1 MTTLP
6 SKSIVLSNNK
16 DQVFKSV
23 ENGFFNCKLTVKDGG
38 DLTIS
43 LRPDGFVNATQ
54 LCKAGKKLF
63 ADWKR
68 MDSTQELIQV
78 LKSSMGIHIDLL
90 IDTKMTGKNE
100 ERGSWIHPDL
110 AVQLAQW
117 ISPSFAIQ
125 VSRWVREIAL
135 TGKVEQ
141 GKEKTNEELLKLQQ
155 DLLLKDEVIKSIV
168 SEKDIIKKNYSHLE
182 RIHDNLKRTRNYHK
196 FKKGKCCYI
205 LHDPWRT
212 DSYYKVGET
221 LDIDQRLQQYRT
233 SMPECKVAF
242 LVYLDDNKLLEKCI
256 KVRYAK
262 ELDPCPNHEWVSGGI
277 KLEQII
283 KSFKM
288 LIRFLKLSVSYE
300 NTLDIYN
307 NPYDPDYKIWP
318 DENMAILNFIE
329 DDTKEDDLES
339 ESEEEEENIK
349 EYKCE
354 KCDKVYKLQGNLL
367 NHIKNK
373 HPVEIKDEIKQEH
386 KDDDKTNTCNI
397 CNKTLANKGKLNR
410 HVKHV
415 HEKSGR
421 VKCKSC
427 KEIFNSKDSLNG
439 HIRNVHEKKTAS
451 KCEECDFVATTPGNL
466 KRHIENIHKHNSQFE
481 CDICKSMYKTKTYLN
496 LHIQTVHKKV
506 CQTKCDLCGIV
517 LCSNKSL
524 KYHRFSIHKI

>member
-6 SKSIVLSNNK
+6 IKSNELSNNNLFL
-16 DQVFKSV
+16 FKS
-23 ENGFFNCKLTVKDGG
+23 
-38 DLTIS
+38 DLTNGKEIRVIGTPENP
-43 LRPDGFVNATQ
+43 LFIGKDIAEILGYTNTK
-54 LCKAGKKLF
+54 KAIE
-63 ADWKR
+63 D
-68 MDSTQELIQV
+68 
-78 LKSSMGIHIDLL
+78 HIDGEDKMKWSQAQKSRGNETLSLKLQAQTIL
-90 IDTKMTGKNE
+90 INE
-100 ERGSWIHPDL
+100 SGLYSLILRSKLENAKKFKRWITSEVL
-110 AVQLAQW
+110 
-117 ISPSFAIQ
+117 PSI
-125 VSRWVREIAL
+125 RKLGIY
-135 TGKVEQ
+135 
-141 GKEKTNEELLKLQQ
+141 KLQQ
-155 DLLLKDEVIKSIV
+155 DLLLKDNQLLLKDEVIKSIV
-168 SEKDIIKKNYSHLE
+168 SEKDMIKKNYSHLE
-182 RIHDNLKRTRNYHK
+182 KIHDNLKRTRNYHK

-262 ELDPCPNHEWVSGGI
+262 ELDPCPNHEWVSGGV
-277 KLEQII
+277 KLEHII

-300 NTLDIYN
+300 DSLDVYN

-329 DDTKEDDLES
+329 DDEQDIKDDLES
-339 ESEEEEENIK
+339 ESEDEEEVVK

-354 KCDKVYKLQGNLL
+354 KCDKVYKMQGNLL

-373 HPVEIKDEIKQEH
+373 HPVEIKDGIKEN
-386 KDDDKTNTCNI
+386 KDDDKTNTCKI
-397 CNKTLANKGKLNR
+397 CNKTLADKGKLNR
-410 HVKHV
+410 HIKHV

-421 VKCKSC
+421 VKCKLC
-427 KEIFNSKDSLNG
+427 KETFSSRDSLTC
-439 HIRNVHEKKTAS
+439 HINNVHEKKTVS

-466 KRHIENIHKHNSQFE
+466 KRHTENIHKHNTSQFE

-506 CQTKCDLCGIV
+506 CQTKCDLCGII

-524 KYHRFSIHKI
+524 KYHKFSIHKI